1 MKIDI
6 IPSQRIFYLRR
17 IGGYG
22 QANKELMTAFKE
34 RVKAENLFD
43 EETTIYG
50 IAWSEPNTPK
60 EKCIYDVCVV
70 VSVEQ
75 NSIEGMEETI
85 LENGKYAI
93 FKVNHTGEAVQEFW
107 MTFMKPDF
115 QKKHSITIDFK
126 RPILE
131 KYAVNQI
138 ETGYCEFCVPIN

>member
-22 QANKELMTAFKE
+22 KANKELMTTFKE

-43 EETTIYG
+43 EETIIYG

-75 NSIEGMEETI
+75 NNIEGMEETI
-85 LENGKYAI
+85 LKNGKYAI
-93 FKVNHTGEAVQEFW
+93 FKVNHTDEAVQEFW
-107 MTFMKPDF
+107 MALMKPDF

-138 ETGYCEFCVPIN
+138 EAGYCEFCVPIN